1 MADSS
6 ITSKSLEQ
14 LEREITCGVCQEHY
28 TEPKILPCLHYYCKK
43 CVLDMAQKARPSK
56 SFPCPECRNKATLP
70 EEGVDG
76 LKTAFFVNRL
86 KSTLSSVKI
95 THGQVEVQCET
106 CLEVYNEIAEAFCRQ
121 CAAFICAECVKSHK
135 RIRQYSKHEISS
147 LDDLKQ
153 GKCKPVEKKEDL
165 PDKCEDHDEPK
176 VIYCY
181 DCDAL
186 ICRDC
191 IMKDHKEHN
200 FEFCKK
206 SARHTKGELSQE
218 LEPLKLLKAE
228 ILHAAELVQATKQE
242 VEDQGLSVAKEIKMA
257 FSELHQILNEREKE
271 LLQEAETKVGKKV
284 EKLSEQEKML
294 THASVEIQGVVDYT
308 EQCLS
313 LCTDVEIM
321 GLQAETKTKIRRET
335 EEHSKM
341 SLEPAEE
348 ADVGV
353 AVGLAD
359 DLKQLCQDKAKII
372 PAIDFQKSTVSLQIP
387 QSVQVEDNLE
397 LSLQLGLVLKNNK
410 PTIRPR
416 PVTAVIKSKYS
427 GSTSNCEVTK
437 NTANSYSIRYEVA
450 DRGRHEVVMMVDGQ
464 EVPGSPFLFVASLS
478 PTELGQPIKIW
489 NQISNV
495 YAITTNSTGEI
506 LVTEE
511 CGDIFKFYKEGN
523 RQTLVKKFSH
533 GLDSLECIAVDS
545 DDNIYCTDGESSKI
559 MKCDKNGG
567 NVQVH
572 DIEQEKGEGH
582 MGVVIV
588 GEEVLACAAGAHGT
602 VLVYDRNLQ
611 YVRKIQH
618 NGGGEFYDI
627 SADSQHNLYVADHTN
642 NSIHVFSI
650 DGTHLHSFN
659 ADHHGEEDDDDDEKE
674 EEDDD
679 DHHGEER
686 VCGDEDKKEEEDD
699 DDDHHGEEDDDDDEK
714 EEEDDDD
721 HHGEERVCGDE
732 DKKEDDDDDDYHGEE
747 RVSGPYSVHVFQQHV
762 YIGNYSDNIS
772 VFTTDGTHV
781 ITFGSHGS
789 EVGQLNDPL
798 SITVGEDGLVYVAEY
813 GNNRIQ
819 CFES

>member
-1 MADSS
+1 MVSCDLLELSLSLQSQQNMADSS

-43 CVLDMAQKARPSK
+43 CVLDLAQKARPSK

-76 LKTAFFVNRL
+76 FKTAYFVNRL
-86 KSTLSSVKI
+86 KSTVSSVKI
-95 THGQVEVQCET
+95 THGQVEVKCEI
-106 CLEVYNEIAEAFCRQ
+106 CLEVYNEKAEAFCRQ

-135 RIRQYSKHEISS
+135 RNRQYSKHEISS

-153 GKCKPVEKKEDL
+153 GKCKPVEKKDDL

-206 SARHTKGELSQE
+206 SARQAKGELSQE
-218 LEPLKLLKAE
+218 LETLKQLKAE

-242 VEDQGLSVAKEIKMA
+242 VEDQGLSVAKEIKTA

-284 EKLSEQEKML
+284 EKLCEEEKML

-313 LCTDVEIM
+313 LCTDTEIM
-321 GLQAETKTKIRRET
+321 SLQAETKTKIRRET

-348 ADVGV
+348 VDVGV

-372 PAIDFQKSTVSLQIP
+372 PAIDFQKSTVSLEIP
-387 QSVQVEDNLE
+387 QSVEVEDTLE
-397 LSLQLGLVLKNNK
+397 LPLQLGLVLQNNK
-410 PTIRPR
+410 PTKRPR

-427 GSTSNCEVTK
+427 GTTSNCEVTK
-437 NTANSYSIRYEVA
+437 NTANAYSICYEVA
-450 DRGRHEVVMMVDGQ
+450 GRGRHEVIVLVDGQ
-464 EVPGSPFLFVASLS
+464 EVPSSPFPFVASLS
-478 PTELGQPIKIW
+478 PTELDEPIKIW
-489 NQISNV
+489 NKIAGAC
-495 YAITTNSTGEI
+495 AITTNSTGEI
-506 LVTEE
+506 VVAKRYGYIL
-511 CGDIFKFYKEGN
+511 KFGKDGN
-523 RQTLVKKFSH
+523 RQTLVEKSSH
-533 GLDSLECIAVDS
+533 DLTSLQGIAIDS
-545 DDNIYCTDGESSKI
+545 DDNIYCTDIKSSKI
-559 MKCDKNGG
+559 LKCDKNGG
-567 NVQVH
+567 NIQVH
-572 DIEQEKGEGH
+572 DIKQEKGKRH
-582 MGVVIV
+582 RGVVIV
-588 GEEVLACAAGAHGT
+588 GEELLACAAGVCGT
-602 VLVYDRNLQ
+602 ILVYDRNLQ
-611 YVRKIQH
+611 YVREIRH
-618 NGGGEFYDI
+618 NGVGRFYDI

-659 ADHHGEEDDDDDEKE
+659 TDPCYE
-674 EEDDD
+674 EESM
-679 DHHGEER
+679 HG
-686 VCGDEDKKEEEDD
+686 
-699 DDDHHGEEDDDDDEK
+699 
-714 EEEDDDD
+714 
-721 HHGEERVCGDE
+721 
-732 DKKEDDDDDDYHGEE
+732 
-747 RVSGPYSVHVFQQHV
+747 PNSVHVFQQHV
-762 YIGNYSDNIS
+762 YIGYDSHNIS

-781 ITFGSHGS
+781 NTFGSYGS
-789 EVGQLNDPL
+789 EVGQLDGPR
-798 SITVGEDGLVYVAEY
+798 SITVGEDGLVYVVDCF
-813 GNNRIQ
+813 NHRVQ
-819 CFES
+819 CF

>member
-43 CVLDMAQKARPSK
+43 CVLDLAQKARPSK
-56 SFPCPECRNKATLP
+56 SFPCPECHNKATLP

-86 KSTLSSVKI
+86 KSTVSSVKI
-95 THGQVEVQCET
+95 SHGQVEVKCEI
-106 CLEVYNEIAEAFCRQ
+106 CLEVYNEKAEAFCRQ

-135 RIRQYSKHEISS
+135 RNRQYSKHEISS
-147 LDDLKQ
+147 LNDLKQ

-186 ICRDC
+186 ICCDC
-191 IMKDHKEHN
+191 IMKDHKEHI

-206 SARHTKGELSQE
+206 SARHAKGELSQE
-218 LEPLKLLKAE
+218 LEPLKQLKTE

-242 VEDQGLSVAKEIKMA
+242 VEDQGLSVAKEIKTA
-257 FSELHQILNEREKE
+257 FSELHQMLNEREKE

-284 EKLSEQEKML
+284 EKLCEQEKML
-294 THASVEIQGVVDYT
+294 THASAEIQGVVDYT

-313 LCTDVEIM
+313 LCTDTEIM
-321 GLQAETKTKIRRET
+321 SLQAVTKTKIRRET

-348 ADVGV
+348 VDLGV

-397 LSLQLGLVLKNNK
+397 LALQLGLVLQNSK

-416 PVTAVIKSKYS
+416 PVTALIKSKYS
-427 GSTSNCEVTK
+427 GTTSNCEVTK
-437 NTANSYSIRYEVA
+437 STMNSYSIHYKVA
-450 DRGRHEVVMMVDGQ
+450 DRGRHDVVVLVDRQ
-464 EVPGSPFLFVASLS
+464 EVPGSPFPFVASLS
-478 PTELGQPIKIW
+478 PTELDEPIKIW
-489 NQISNV
+489 NQIVGAS
-495 YAITTNSTGEI
+495 AITTNSTGEI
-506 LVTEE
+506 LVAERF
-511 CGDIFKFYKEGN
+511 GDIFKFGKDGN
-523 RQTLVKKFSH
+523 RQTLFESFGH
-533 GLDSLECIAVDS
+533 QGIAVDS
-545 DDNIYCTDGESSKI
+545 NDNIYCTSELSSEI
-559 MKCDKNGG
+559 LKCDKNGG
-567 NVQVH
+567 NIKVH
-572 DIEQEKGEGH
+572 DINQAKGEGH
-582 MGVVIV
+582 RGMAIV
-588 GEEVLACAAGAHGT
+588 GEEVLACAAGVDGT
-602 VLVYDRNLQ
+602 ILVYDRNLQ
-611 YVRKIQH
+611 YVREIQH

-659 ADHHGEEDDDDDEKE
+659 TDPCYEGERVYEDEEDDEN
-674 EEDDD
+674 
-679 DHHGEER
+679 
-686 VCGDEDKKEEEDD
+686 
-699 DDDHHGEEDDDDDEK
+699 
-714 EEEDDDD
+714 
-721 HHGEERVCGDE
+721 
-732 DKKEDDDDDDYHGEE
+732 DDDDDDDDDDVDDDEE
-747 RVSGPYSVHVFQQHV
+747 EEEEEEDELIPHSVHVFQQHV
-762 YIGNYSDNIS
+762 YTCNGSHNIS

-781 ITFGSHGS
+781 NTFGSRGS
-789 EVGQLNDPL
+789 EVGQLSSPF

-813 GNNRIQ
+813 GNDRVQ
-819 CFES
+819 CF

>member
-76 LKTAFFVNRL
+76 FKTAFFVNRL
-86 KSTLSSVKI
+86 KSTVSSVKI
-95 THGQVEVQCET
+95 THGQVEVKCEI
-106 CLEVYNEIAEAFCRQ
+106 CLEVYNEKAEAFCRQ

-135 RIRQYSKHEISS
+135 RNRQYSKHEVSS

-181 DCDAL
+181 DCDTL
-186 ICRDC
+186 ICCHC

-206 SARHTKGELSQE
+206 SARHAKGELSQE
-218 LEPLKLLKAE
+218 LEPLKQLKAE

-257 FSELHQILNEREKE
+257 FSELNQILNEREKE

-284 EKLSEQEKML
+284 EKLCEQEKML
-294 THASVEIQGVVDYT
+294 THANVEIQGVVDYT

-341 SLEPAEE
+341 SLDPAEE
-348 ADVGV
+348 VDVGV

-372 PAIDFQKSTVSLQIP
+372 PAIDFQKSTVALQIP

-397 LSLQLGLVLKNNK
+397 LALQLGLVLQNNK

-427 GSTSNCEVTK
+427 GTTIKCGVTK
-437 NTANSYSIRYEVA
+437 IAANSYSICYEVA
-450 DRGRHEVVMMVDGQ
+450 DRGRHEVVVLVDGQ
-464 EVPGSPFLFVASLS
+464 EVPGSPFPFVASLS
-478 PTELGQPIKIW
+478 PTELGWPVKIC
-489 NQISNV
+489 NQIDDV
-495 YAITTNSTGEI
+495 TAITTNSTGEI
-506 LVTEE
+506 LVTEGY
-511 CGDIFKFYKEGN
+511 GDILKFGKDGI
-523 RQTLVKKFSH
+523 RQTLVECSSRD
-533 GLDSLECIAVDS
+533 LASLQGIAIDS
-545 DDNIYCTDGESSKI
+545 DDNIYCTDDDSSKI
-559 MKCDKNGG
+559 LKCDKNGG

-572 DIEQEKGEGH
+572 DINQEKGEGH
-582 MGVVIV
+582 RGMAIV
-588 GEEVLACAAGAHGT
+588 GEEVLACAAGVDGT
-602 VLVYDRNLQ
+602 ILVYDRNLQ
-611 YVRKIQH
+611 YVREIQH

-659 ADHHGEEDDDDDEKE
+659 THHDR

-679 DHHGEER
+679 DHN
-686 VCGDEDKKEEEDD
+686 EDD
-699 DDDHHGEEDDDDDEK
+699 GEDDGGDDGEDDGEDDGDDGDDGGDDGDDGEDGNGGGGDGDGDDMIMMMMMMMEMMVSDSDGDDDDDE
-714 EEEDDDD
+714 DD
-721 HHGEERVCGDE
+721 EP
-732 DKKEDDDDDDYHGEE
+732 
-747 RVSGPYSVHVFQQHV
+747 GPVSVHVFQQHV
-762 YIGNYSDNIS
+762 YICNGSHNIS
-772 VFTTDGTHV
+772 VFTTE
-781 ITFGSHGS
+781 SRGS
-789 EVGQLNDPL
+789 EVGQLNVPR

-813 GNNRIQ
+813 GNDRVQ
-819 CFES
+819 CF

>member
-1 MADSS
+1 MADSN

-14 LEREITCGVCQEHY
+14 LEGEITCGVCQEHY

-43 CVLDMAQKARPSK
+43 CVLDLVQRARPSK

-86 KSTLSSVKI
+86 KSTVSSVKI
-95 THGQVEVQCET
+95 THGQVEVKCEI
-106 CLEVYNEIAEAFCRQ
+106 CLEVYNEKAEAFCRQ

-135 RIRQYSKHEISS
+135 RNRQYSKHEVSS

-153 GKCKPVEKKEDL
+153 GKCKPVVKKDDL

-186 ICRDC
+186 ICCHC

-206 SARHTKGELSQE
+206 SARHAKGELSQE
-218 LEPLKLLKAE
+218 LEPLKQLKAE

-242 VEDQGLSVAKEIKMA
+242 MEDQGLSVAKEIKTA

-284 EKLSEQEKML
+284 EKLCEQEKIL
-294 THASVEIQGVVDYT
+294 THASAEIQGVVDYT

-313 LCTDVEIM
+313 LCTDAEIM
-321 GLQAETKTKIRRET
+321 GLQAVTKTKIRRET

-348 ADVGV
+348 VDVGV
-353 AVGLAD
+353 AVGLVA

-397 LSLQLGLVLKNNK
+397 LALQLGLVLQNNK
-410 PTIRPR
+410 LTIRPR
-416 PVTAVIKSKYS
+416 PVTGVIKSKYS
-427 GSTSNCEVTK
+427 GTTSNCEVTK
-437 NTANSYSIRYEVA
+437 STVNSYSIRYKVA
-450 DRGRHEVVMMVDGQ
+450 DRGRHDVVVLVDGQ
-464 EVPGSPFLFVASLS
+464 EVPGSPFPFVASLS
-478 PTELGQPIKIW
+478 PTELDEPIKIW
-489 NQISNV
+489 NQIVGAS
-495 YAITTNSTGEI
+495 AITTNSTGEV
-506 LVTEE
+506 LVAERY
-511 CGDIFKFYKEGN
+511 GDIFKFGKDGI
-523 RQTLVKKFSH
+523 RQTLVMSSGH
-533 GLDSLECIAVDS
+533 QGIAVDS
-545 DDNIYCTDGESSKI
+545 DDNIYCTDGESSI
-559 MKCDKNGG
+559 ILKCDKNGG

-582 MGVVIV
+582 RGVAIV
-588 GEEVLACAAGAHGT
+588 GEEVLACAAGVDG
-602 VLVYDRNLQ
+602 VILVYDRNLQ
-611 YVRKIQH
+611 YVREIQH

-650 DGTHLHSFN
+650 DSTHLRSFN
-659 ADHHGEEDDDDDEKE
+659 TSHHHGEKRVYEDEEDDENDDDDDDDDDEEGEDKE
-674 EEDDD
+674 EE
-679 DHHGEER
+679 E
-686 VCGDEDKKEEEDD
+686 DELIP
-699 DDDHHGEEDDDDDEK
+699 H
-714 EEEDDDD
+714 
-721 HHGEERVCGDE
+721 
-732 DKKEDDDDDDYHGEE
+732 
-747 RVSGPYSVHVFQQHV
+747 SVHVFQQHV
-762 YIGNYSDNIS
+762 YTCNESHNIS

-781 ITFGSHGS
+781 NTFGSRGS
-789 EVGQLNDPL
+789 EVGQLSSPF

-813 GNNRIQ
+813 GNDRVQ
-819 CFES
+819 CF